1 MVQNLVFQEQHILS
15 HVVAAIWCI
24 TVSLRVVFVSLLSV
38 LVLSI
43 STARADWINLTGAET
58 SPNIAEIYILD
69 DHVKLVL
76 EVYIGDLE
84 AFDELI
90 PDDWVK
96 DPVVQ
101 RPGSAKRLQKFSS
114 ETFQFMTEMGE
125 KLAAQLQLVEPRL
138 RKDRQSPFAGMINPY
153 TRQRVPEPPTDK
165 RVLYAELV
173 YPFKQKPQ
181 ELTWFRISS
190 FRSSIFCRM

>member
-90 PDDWVK
+90 PDVDLGDIVRADAGLIRK
-96 DPVVQ
+96 AGSYS
-101 RPGSAKRLQKFSS
+101 RPFRL
-114 ETFQFMTEMGE
+114 E
-125 KLAAQLQLVEPRL
+125 
-138 RKDRQSPFAGMINPY
+138 
-153 TRQRVPEPPTDK
+153 
-165 RVLYAELV
+165 
-173 YPFKQKPQ
+173 
-181 ELTWFRISS
+181 
-190 FRSSIFCRM
+190 